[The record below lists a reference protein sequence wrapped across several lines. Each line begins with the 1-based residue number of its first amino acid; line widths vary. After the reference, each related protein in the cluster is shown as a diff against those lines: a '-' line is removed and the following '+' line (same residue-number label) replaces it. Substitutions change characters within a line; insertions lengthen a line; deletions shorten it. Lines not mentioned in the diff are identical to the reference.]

1 MSKMVLDASKLNNS
15 FKDCNKLL
23 EECIINKKELDSAI
37 IDMIDSNIDL
47 DKLKFNVK
55 FI

>member
-1 MSKMVLDASKLNNS
+1 MDKMVLDASKLINS
-15 FKDCNKLL
+15 FEDYNKIL
-23 EECIINKKELDSAI
+23 EECIINKKELDLAI
-37 IDMIDSNIDL
+37 IDMIDSNVGL